1 MSSISR
7 CLPIVLVLSMLP
19 SAGWAA
25 DAFDHYTNPVLSR
38 VIEDKGT
45 KDIKQ
50 LTPSAIVEND
60 RVLPRAAAAF
70 IVVKTN
76 AGRYAKLLV
85 QVARQRIDAERSMP
99 MLLIDRYVT
108 YKEGE
113 ERTVH
118 AHGENLSLYPGF
130 RLSLDLGQVVPE
142 ELGGDLRFVVEKG
155 KSYTE
160 PLGKAR
166 LYLVT
171 KALTDAA
178 PKKGAKFVMGE
189 TFEPRYFDGTYQLY
203 DDGRR
208 SGRLTLKVAEDG
220 SVEGTYYSDKDG
232 AKYEVFGKVGV
243 PRHSIQFKI
252 KFPRSVQT
260 FQGWLFTGDGQVL
273 TGSSRLQERET
284 GFYAKRVEE

>member
-1 MSSISR
+1 MFLSVR
-7 CLPIVLVLSMLP
+7 LLAALLVLAILAP
-19 SAGWAA
+19 AGRAA
-25 DAFDHYTNPVLSR
+25 DAFDFYTNPVLSR
-38 VIEDKGT
+38 LIEDKNT
-45 KDIKQ
+45 KEIKQ
-50 LTPSAIVEND
+50 LTSSAIVEND
-60 RVLPRAAAAF
+60 RVLPRTAAAF
-70 IVVKTN
+70 VVVKTN

-99 MLLIDRYVT
+99 MLLVDRYVT

-118 AHGENLSLYPGF
+118 ARGENLSLFPGF

-160 PLGKAR
+160 PIGKAH

-171 KALTDAA
+171 KPLTDLA

-232 AKYEVFGKVGV
+232 AKYEVTGKIGM
-243 PRHSIQFKI
+243 PRYAIQFKV

-260 FQGWLFTGDGQVL
+260 FQGWLFTGDGQVM
-273 TGSSRLQERET
+273 TGTSRLQEREV
-284 GFYAKRVEE
+284 GFYAKRIEE